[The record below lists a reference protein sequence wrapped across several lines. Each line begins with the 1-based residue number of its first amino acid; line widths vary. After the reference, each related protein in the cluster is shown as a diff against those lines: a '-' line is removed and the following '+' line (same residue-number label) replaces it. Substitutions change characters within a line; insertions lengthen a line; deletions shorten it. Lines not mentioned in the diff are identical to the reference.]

1 MVSSI
6 APDHPEATCRR
17 CGGGNVTWYAPSP
30 FWNAVMRDEEP
41 RTRPEPYNG
50 IVCPTCFC
58 LLAVE
63 RGLADG
69 FRVSAAKQ
77 PAELSLTTHATTG
90 GQMVGDVIQGDVVS
104 GRAGPGRV
112 WDADR
117 DLWVSS

>member
-17 CGGGNVTWYAPSP
+17 CGGPNVCWYAPSP
-30 FWNAVMRDEEP
+30 LWNAVMRDEEP
-41 RTRPEPYNG
+41 RTRPERFSG

-58 LLAVE
+58 VLTAE
-63 RGLADG
+63 SGLEVDG
-69 FRVSAAKQ
+69 FRVDAAKQ
-77 PAELSLTTHATTG
+77 PAGLSLTTA
-90 GQMVGDVIQGDVVS
+90 D
-104 GRAGPGRV
+104 GRV